1 LYDCSYIDNVKSKIQ
16 MANTVKKVK
25 IKKLIDPAKYVNTD
39 TGEDLTSEVKD
50 GGFEFYENT
59 EMVTI
64 TSDNFTI
71 LDSTALIFLRKHL
84 NRSELGSI
92 SIIAEDLR
100 TPLNIVY
107 NASVPH
113 TNESLQSA
121 LEILSRSTFNSLIRK
136 LMKLGV
142 LYQIKGN
149 IKGKIRVIYM
159 MNPFVARKRKQLD
172 SKLIEVFKEF
182 NKS

>member
-1 LYDCSYIDNVKSKIQ
+1 MGNI
-16 MANTVKKVK
+16 VKKVTV
-25 IKKLIDPAKYVNTD
+25 KKLIDPSQYVNVE
-39 TGEDLTSEVKD
+39 TGEDLTSQLNN
-50 GGFEFYENT
+50 GGVEFHQNSEYI
-59 EMVTI
+59 TI

-71 LDSTALIFLRKHL
+71 LDFNALVFLKNHL

-92 SIIAEDLR
+92 SIIAEDLK

-107 NASVPH
+107 NNSIPH
-113 TNESLQSA
+113 SNESLQKTLNIASN
-121 LEILSRSTFNSLIRK
+121 STFNLLIKK

-149 IKGKIRVIYM
+149 IGGQVRVIYM

-172 SKLIEVFKEF
+172 SKLLNVFKDF
-182 NKS
+182 NSSNFK

>member
-1 LYDCSYIDNVKSKIQ
+1 MGNI
-16 MANTVKKVK
+16 VKKVTV
-25 IKKLIDPAKYVNTD
+25 KKLIDPSQYVNVE
-39 TGEDLTSEVKD
+39 TGEELVSQLND
-50 GGFEFYENT
+50 GGVEFHQDSEY
-59 EMVTI
+59 VTI

-71 LDSTALIFLRKHL
+71 LDSTALVFLKKHL

-92 SIIAEDLR
+92 SIIAEDLK

-107 NASVPH
+107 NNSIPH
-113 TNESLQSA
+113 SNESLQKTLDIASN
-121 LEILSRSTFNSLIRK
+121 STFNLLIKK

-149 IKGKIRVIYM
+149 IGGKIRVIYM

-172 SKLIEVFKEF
+172 SKVIDVFKEF
-182 NKS
+182 TN

>member
-1 LYDCSYIDNVKSKIQ
+1 MTS
-16 MANTVKKVK
+16 TVKKVN
-25 IKKLIDPAKYVNTD
+25 IKRIIDPSKYVNID
-39 TGEDLTSEVKD
+39 TGEDLTSEVKN

-59 EMVTI
+59 EMITI
-64 TSDNFTI
+64 TSDDFTI
-71 LDSTALIFLRKHL
+71 LDSTALMFLRKQL

-107 NASVPH
+107 NTSIPH
-113 TNESLQSA
+113 TNESLQNA
-121 LEILSRSTFNSLIRK
+121 LEISSRSTFNSLINK

-149 IKGKIRVIYM
+149 IKGKVRVIYM

-172 SKLIEVFKEF
+172 SKVIEVFKEF